1 MIGRAWELVR
11 IPLRGARRASLVWGL
26 SLAVLVALTIA
37 FYPSFRDEP
46 ALNDLI
52 ASMPQP
58 LIQAFGLAD
67 FGTPAGFLRGN
78 LYAVL
83 VPLLLAVAGV
93 RWMNGQT
100 ASEEDS
106 GRMEAYLAQPVT
118 RGGVFLGRAAAAV
131 VWVIGIGLLMLIAQL
146 VADAVVGLQIGLDR
160 ILATMALCVLLGLLH
175 AGVAALIAGWTGRPG
190 LVLAVGMAL
199 AVAGYVAIALFPI
212 SDVLAPWRHA
222 SPWDWAL
229 GGDPLT
235 TATEAWRY
243 LALGVPAAV
252 LIGVGTWAFGRRDV
266 QAG

>member
-1 MIGRAWELVR
+1 MMGRAWELVAV
-11 IPLRGARRASLVWGL
+11 PLRAARRASLVWGL
-26 SLAVLVALTIA
+26 SLAALVVLTVA

-52 ASMPQP
+52 AGMPEP

-93 RWMNGQT
+93 LLMNGQT
-100 ASEEDS
+100 ASDEDS
-106 GRMEAYLAQPVT
+106 GRMEPYLAQPVT
-118 RGGVFLGRAAAAV
+118 RAAVFLGRASGV
-131 VWVIGIGLLMLIAQL
+131 VLWLVVIGLLMLIAQL
-146 VADAVVGLQIGLDR
+146 VADAVFGLDIGLDR
-160 ILATMALCVLLGLLH
+160 IIATMVLCILLGLLH
-175 AGVAALIAGWTGRPG
+175 AGVAALVAGWTGRPG
-190 LVLAVGMAL
+190 LVLGVGMAL

-235 TATEAWRY
+235 NATEAWRY

-252 LIGVGTWAFGRRDV
+252 LIGIGTWAFGRRDV